1 VNWLIKTARR
11 LFNYHK
17 EILIMVRRNII
28 QIQGFVSKSI
38 GVIANE
44 ARKTVSE
51 ICLGIDDIRLL
62 GNKAVVF
69 RAEISPE
76 NLPSL
81 YTDLAFIGIKLI
93 KDNLPDIKALQEEME
108 YPLFIQII
116 SLSDDTDRRVHIP
129 RVSG

>member
-1 VNWLIKTARR
+1 MIG
-11 LFNYHK
+11 
-17 EILIMVRRNII
+17 RNII
-28 QIQGFVSKSI
+28 QIQGFVSKPI
-38 GVIANE
+38 GMITNE
-44 ARKTVSE
+44 ARTIVGN
-51 ICLGIDDIRLL
+51 ICLGIDEIRLL
-62 GNKAVVF
+62 GNKALVL
-69 RAEISPE
+69 RAEITPE
-76 NLPSL
+76 YLSNL

>member
-1 VNWLIKTARR
+1 
-11 LFNYHK
+11 
-17 EILIMVRRNII
+17 
-28 QIQGFVSKSI
+28 VSKSI